1 MTAVPA
7 RTPPPPRVEQFWSCA
22 PRQGGVPSASPVRA
36 ATRAGMCPTTLL
48 AVRTVGSLSSGTPI
62 AALSRSDHV
71 LVSTSSVPY
80 RLAEDVSVQSPSA
93 PDPRREYFWGSET
106 S

>member
-7 RTPPPPRVEQFWSCA
+7 RTPPPPRVEQFWSWA
-22 PRQGGVPSASPVRA
+22 PRQRGVPSASPVSA

-48 AVRTVGSLSSGTPI
+48 SVRTVGSLSSGTPI

-80 RLAEDVSVQSPSA
+80 RLAGDADTVA
-93 PDPRREYFWGSET
+93 PHRLDGLVG
-106 S
+106 

>member
-1 MTAVPA
+1 
-7 RTPPPPRVEQFWSCA
+7 
-22 PRQGGVPSASPVRA
+22 
-36 ATRAGMCPTTLL
+36 MCPTTLL

-80 RLAEDVSVQSPSA
+80 RLAEEVSVQSPSA
-93 PDPRREYFWGSET
+93 PNARRKYCWWSET
-106 S
+106 RAVRAKFSGSCSRTQSILVAVKTDPSGLPPIR